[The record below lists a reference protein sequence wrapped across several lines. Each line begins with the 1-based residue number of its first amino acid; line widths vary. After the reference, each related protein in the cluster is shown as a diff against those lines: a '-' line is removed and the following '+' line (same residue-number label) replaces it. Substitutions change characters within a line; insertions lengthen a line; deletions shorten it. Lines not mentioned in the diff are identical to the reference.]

1 MTCIFFQVEVLSE
14 EDEVKPLICYGD
26 NGSPSNSGKGLFSVQ
41 VTSLSKTWIVKRS
54 YDNFVFLDK
63 QVHQCVFDRKM
74 SMLQE
79 LPNEEHLNIHNKV
92 RLSILYVHYLMPYE
106 DLHATINPHT
116 NRRSWKIKQYKPCL
130 L

>member
-41 VTSLSKTWIVKRS
+41 VTSLAKTWIVKRS

-92 RLSILYVHYLMPYE
+92 RLSIFFYG
-106 DLHATINPHT
+106 
-116 NRRSWKIKQYKPCL
+116 
-130 L
+130 